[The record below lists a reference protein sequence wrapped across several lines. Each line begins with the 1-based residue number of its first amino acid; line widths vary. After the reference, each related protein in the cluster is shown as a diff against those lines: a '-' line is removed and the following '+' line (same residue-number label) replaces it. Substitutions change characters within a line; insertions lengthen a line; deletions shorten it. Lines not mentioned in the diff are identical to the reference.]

1 LLFIFIFKKIRNT
14 QNFVKIDFHF
24 FFLPK
29 SNFKINKT
37 QVINKT
43 LYTDFTNKN
52 RFLNMA
58 IMKKIN
64 KIIDSSI
71 GDFCQQIALK
81 YDLNKLELMEMWH
94 QSNSINKKKGTK
106 KRSPYQN
113 YAAYLRPLLI
123 EKNPDITFGEISGE
137 TSRRWKDFTA
147 EQKAQ
152 YKATQGATEE
162 IDLELKENP
171 HDSND
176 AKPKAKQ
183 AKKTKKESKEANS
196 LESKKLPELKE
207 MCKEHGLATTGKK
220 QELIDRL
227 KNREKQLSPVVANS
241 DTESMM
247 DNDSDNDS
255 ENIVEDKQS
264 ERDEPEDLEQQEE
277 TENANGI
284 SPISMTD
291 LVSLK
296 ELDDD
301 ASHNDTDDEDETQQQ
316 QPVQV
321 NYSDMTLAQIK
332 DLCKQRGVSSKGNKT
347 ELIHRLT
354 A

>member
-1 LLFIFIFKKIRNT
+1 
-14 QNFVKIDFHF
+14 
-24 FFLPK
+24 
-29 SNFKINKT
+29 
-37 QVINKT
+37 
-43 LYTDFTNKN
+43 
-52 RFLNMA
+52 
-58 IMKKIN
+58 MKKIN

-81 YDLNKLELMEMWH
+81 YDLSKEELMEMWH
-94 QSNSINKKKGTK
+94 QSNSVNKKKGTK

-137 TSRRWKDFTA
+137 TSRRWKEFTP

-152 YKATQGATEE
+152 YKSTQGATEE
-162 IDLELKENP
+162 IISDLELEEKNSVE
-171 HDSND
+171 SND
-176 AKPKAKQ
+176 PKPKAKP
-183 AKKTKKESKEANS
+183 AKKAKKESKDGNS

-227 KNREKQLSPVVANS
+227 KNHEKQLSPVEANS

-247 DNDSDNDS
+247 EDNDSDNNS
-255 ENIVEDKQS
+255 ENVVEDIQS
-264 ERDEPEDLEQQEE
+264 ERDEQ
-277 TENANGI
+277 ENANGI
-284 SPISMTD
+284 SPISMAD

-296 ELDDD
+296 EMDED
-301 ASHNDTDDEDETQQQ
+301 ASQNDTDDDDEDETQQQ
-316 QPVQV
+316 PPVQV

>member
-1 LLFIFIFKKIRNT
+1 
-14 QNFVKIDFHF
+14 
-24 FFLPK
+24 
-29 SNFKINKT
+29 
-37 QVINKT
+37 
-43 LYTDFTNKN
+43 
-52 RFLNMA
+52 
-58 IMKKIN
+58 MKKIS

-94 QSNSINKKKGTK
+94 QSNSVNKKKGTK

-137 TSRRWKDFTA
+137 TSRRWKEFTP
-147 EQKAQ
+147 EQKTQ

-162 IDLELKENP
+162 IISDLELKENP
-171 HDSND
+171 NDFKDS
-176 AKPKAKQ
+176 KPKAKP
-183 AKKTKKESKEANS
+183 AKKAKKESKDGNS

-227 KNREKQLSPVVANS
+227 KNREKQLSPVEANS

-247 DNDSDNDS
+247 DDNDSDNNS
-255 ENIVEDKQS
+255 ENLVEDIQS
-264 ERDEPEDLEQQEE
+264 ERDEPEDLEQQEQ

-301 ASHNDTDDEDETQQQ
+301 ASHIDTDDDEDETQQQ

>member
-1 LLFIFIFKKIRNT
+1 
-14 QNFVKIDFHF
+14 
-24 FFLPK
+24 
-29 SNFKINKT
+29 
-37 QVINKT
+37 
-43 LYTDFTNKN
+43 
-52 RFLNMA
+52 MA
-58 IMKKIN
+58 IMKKIS

-94 QSNSINKKKGTK
+94 QSNSVNKKKGTK

-137 TSRRWKDFTA
+137 TSRRWKEFTP
-147 EQKAQ
+147 EQKTQ

-162 IDLELKENP
+162 IISDLELKENP
-171 HDSND
+171 NDFKDS
-176 AKPKAKQ
+176 KPKAKP
-183 AKKTKKESKEANS
+183 AKKAKKESKDGNS

-227 KNREKQLSPVVANS
+227 KNREKQLSPVEANS

-247 DNDSDNDS
+247 DDNDSDNNS
-255 ENIVEDKQS
+255 ENLVEDIQS
-264 ERDEPEDLEQQEE
+264 ERDEPEDLEQQEQ

-301 ASHNDTDDEDETQQQ
+301 ASHIDTDDDEDETQQQ

>member
-1 LLFIFIFKKIRNT
+1 
-14 QNFVKIDFHF
+14 
-24 FFLPK
+24 
-29 SNFKINKT
+29 
-37 QVINKT
+37 
-43 LYTDFTNKN
+43 
-52 RFLNMA
+52 
-58 IMKKIN
+58 MKKIN

-81 YDLNKLELMEMWH
+81 YDLNTLELMEMWH
-94 QSNSINKKKGTK
+94 QSNSVNKKKGTK

-137 TSRRWKDFTA
+137 TSRRWKEFTA

-152 YKATQGATEE
+152 YKTDQGATEVVV
-162 IDLELKENP
+162 DLEVKEKNSVE
-171 HDSND
+171 SND
-176 AKPKAKQ
+176 PKPKAKP
-183 AKKTKKESKEANS
+183 AKKSKKESKDTKS

-207 MCKEHGLATTGKK
+207 MCKEHGLTTTGKK

-227 KNREKQLSPVVANS
+227 KNREKQLSPVEANS

-255 ENIVEDKQS
+255 ENIVEDNQS
-264 ERDEPEDLEQQEE
+264 ERDPQDEPEDLEQQEE

-301 ASHNDTDDEDETQQQ
+301 ASQNDTDEDETQQQ

>member
-1 LLFIFIFKKIRNT
+1 
-14 QNFVKIDFHF
+14 
-24 FFLPK
+24 
-29 SNFKINKT
+29 
-37 QVINKT
+37 
-43 LYTDFTNKN
+43 
-52 RFLNMA
+52 MA

-81 YDLNKLELMEMWH
+81 YDLSKDELMEMWH
-94 QSNSINKKKGTK
+94 QSNSVNKKKGTK

-137 TSRRWKDFTA
+137 TSRRWKEFTP

-152 YKATQGATEE
+152 YKAIQGATEK
-162 IDLELKENP
+162 IISDLELEEKNSVEC
-171 HDSND
+171 ND
-176 AKPKAKQ
+176 PKPKAKSVKK
-183 AKKTKKESKEANS
+183 AKNESNDGKS

-207 MCKEHGLATTGKK
+207 MCKEHGLASTGKK

-227 KNREKQLSPVVANS
+227 KNHEKQLSPVVANF
-241 DTESMM
+241 DTESMN
-247 DNDSDNDS
+247 DNDSDNNS
-255 ENIVEDKQS
+255 ENLVEDIQS
-264 ERDEPEDLEQQEE
+264 EKDEQENE
-277 TENANGI
+277 NGI

-296 ELDDD
+296 EMDED
-301 ASHNDTDDEDETQQQ
+301 ASHNDTDDDEDETQQQ
-316 QPVQV
+316 KPVQV